1 MSSVTGGETE
11 LAVGDTIQ
19 LDKGLHIVECV
30 GKDTADCLPL
40 DDKNKGKP
48 RTVQTPF
55 PRHLVISRGGKP
67 ALDKFL
73 SQPPKAKPGHVLL
86 EPGDRLV
93 HMGGHCTVVSVL
105 DKKCVI
111 GNLDGM
117 EFYEDR
123 LVNEYRLTD
132 VCTHK
137 PARLNEAERA
147 ANLEQFLQQRKS
159 PQPET
164 EETSDEK
171 EKETSMK
178 TAKTAK
184 SRTNTPKTSVKRSRS
199 VSAPVLGDDRKN
211 GSKAIPAPAN
221 DSSKKLFGASIVR
234 VAMAVGAKGGDYGK
248 FMTVLAKHG
257 LCAKESTVKSNM
269 RHGKN
274 GMKGADLTADQLKE
288 FGL

>member
-1 MSSVTGGETE
+1 MSNVMGGETE

-111 GNLDGM
+111 GNLDGR

-137 PARLNEAERA
+137 PVRLNEAERA

-164 EETSDEK
+164 KETSDEQ
-171 EKETSMK
+171 EKETKPMAKKAKTVK
-178 TAKTAK
+178 TAKAKKIKSESKTTAVSYAGRPEFIAELIAK
-184 SRTNTPKTSVKRSRS
+184 GEKDAAIMEAVK
-199 VSAPVLGDDRKN
+199 VKYPG
-211 GSKAIPAPAN
+211 
-221 DSSKKLFGASIVR
+221 SSKGNVEKTIA
-234 VAMAVGAKGGDYGK
+234 AKR
-248 FMTVLAKHG
+248 AK
-257 LCAKESTVKSNM
+257 AEKS
-269 RHGKN
+269 KN
-274 GMKGADLTADQLKE
+274 S
-288 FGL
+288 

>member
-1 MSSVTGGETE
+1 MSNVMGGETE

-73 SQPPKAKPGHVLL
+73 SQPPKPKPGHVLL

-111 GNLDGM
+111 GNLDGR

-137 PARLNEAERA
+137 PVRLNEAERA

-164 EETSDEK
+164 EETSDQKPTK
-171 EKETSMK
+171 EQEDKVMAKKSKPANANRAKHVKNDGTKGKLGEWLGYSVCSVIRKLAQEGLTTGHISAIVAK
-178 TAKTAK
+178 AGFTAKPT
-184 SRTNTPKTSVKRSRS
+184 T
-199 VSAPVLGDDRKN
+199 VSLNA
-211 GSKAIPAPAN
+211 
-221 DSSKKLFGASIVR
+221 
-234 VAMAVGAKGGDYGK
+234 VAGRAGK
-248 FMTVLAKHG
+248 YKI
-257 LCAKESTVKSNM
+257 
-269 RHGKN
+269 
-274 GMKGADLTADQLKE
+274 ADLTKQQVKDLSDSASEKE
-288 FGL
+288 